1 MRNLGFRVD
10 VDCCRN
16 SGDSG
21 GGGDGESIPVASH
34 FSTSV
39 QHTLPEAVCT
49 CGMLLFYKVYEINEA
64 NYYEYKITI

>member
-21 GGGDGESIPVASH
+21 GGGDGESIPVANMPVASRR
-34 FSTSV
+34 STSV
-39 QHTLPEAVCT
+39 QQVD
-49 CGMLLFYKVYEINEA
+49 
-64 NYYEYKITI
+64 